1 MKNGRFQYYK
11 KCVSE
16 EAFFLRFFG
25 DAFLMAIIRWVM
37 DENIMLPGE
46 FVKQLDATIF
56 LGAQKI
62 IEAKQKKGLLC
73 NKLYTSPNVSKNYTP
88 AV

>member
-11 KCVSE
+11 KCDGGDHE
-16 EAFFLRFFG
+16 GTDERKETFQDQHCRYLRYLA
-25 DAFLMAIIRWVM
+25 DQ
-37 DENIMLPGE
+37 IM
-46 FVKQLDATIF
+46 
-56 LGAQKI
+56 GAQKI